1 VRHHGGVGERRLIFG
16 EAPEQYHRHRPGYPP
31 DLIDQVVGH
40 AGAGGRVL
48 DVGAG
53 TGKLT
58 ADLLGHGL
66 VVAALEPSPGMAAV
80 LRRTIGSDP
89 AANVLE
95 VGFEDLPTPPVPF
108 DVLVAG
114 QSWHWLRPG
123 DRLDVAAR
131 VLCAN
136 GHLVLAWNREEH
148 PGPVGDAIV
157 AAYEAEAPELAGI
170 DDSTWLDPI
179 VTELDADERFGP
191 VAVSELAWPLTR
203 TRDDYLAV
211 LATYSGHRL
220 LPPETRVKLFAAIG
234 AAIDADG
241 GAIALDGRTAVITAT
256 RR

>member
-1 VRHHGGVGERRLIFG
+1 VGERRLIFG

-31 DLIDQVVGH
+31 DLIDRIVGH
-40 AGAGGRVL
+40 AGVGGRVL

-58 ADLLGHGL
+58 ADLLGRGL

-89 AANVLE
+89 AASVLE
-95 VGFEDLPTPPVPF
+95 IGFEDLPSPSQPF

-131 VLCAN
+131 VLRTG

-148 PGPVGDAIV
+148 PGPIGQAIV
-157 AAYEAEAPELAGI
+157 AAYEAEARELADI

-179 VTELDADERFGP
+179 VTELDADERFDDVGRH
-191 VAVSELAWPLTR
+191 ELAWPLTR
-203 TRDDYLAV
+203 SRDDYLAV
-211 LATYSGHRL
+211 LDTYSGHRQ
-220 LPPETRVKLFAAIG
+220 LPPEKRTKLFAAIG

-241 GAIALDGRTAVITAT
+241 GAIALDGRTTVVTGT